1 MKGRFTKALGY
12 HGGRKG
18 ITGLETAII
27 LIAFVTVAAVL
38 AYSVLSAGIFS
49 SEKGKQAVYSGL
61 SQAKASMDV
70 VGGVKAMSTD
80 NVVASGIEFE
90 VTSVLDDDNIDM
102 GKIIMNYTDD
112 AIFAENVSFTV
123 DNLAPNG
130 SNQMLGP
137 AEVALINVSM
147 AQTALS
153 GTSLVAYDTF
163 TLEMV
168 PTTGATI
175 TIQRTLP
182 GYLDDVMDL
191 H

>member
-112 AIFAENVSFTV
+112 AIFAENISFTV

-147 AQTALS
+147 AQTKLS